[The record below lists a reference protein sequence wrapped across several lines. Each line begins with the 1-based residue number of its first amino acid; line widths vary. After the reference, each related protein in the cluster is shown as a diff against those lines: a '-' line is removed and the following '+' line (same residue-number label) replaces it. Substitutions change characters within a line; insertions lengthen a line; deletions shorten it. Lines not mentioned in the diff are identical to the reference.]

1 MLARIPARTG
11 GSDEAGK
18 YSSDLESV
26 KSTQF
31 ALLISP
37 ACGEAGRR
45 LHTFFIMKSN
55 YPYAYI
61 RPVCA
66 CVFSLSI
73 ACEIQAQEKND
84 STKLLPPVVVTAT
97 RTEQLQTDALP
108 HTTVI
113 SASDIKNSQ
122 AVDVVTLL
130 RREAGLQLTQSGG
143 LGGASGIFMRGTAN
157 NQSLILIDG
166 VPMTKQDATG
176 GVSIEQLMLDQI
188 DRVEIV
194 RGNVSSIYGS
204 GAVGGVIQ
212 IFTKA
217 GSGTGGTQA
226 TAEIGSNS
234 FRRVAASTGG
244 QSDGLRYSLAASDV
258 ATAGF
263 SAVNTNQISRANPD
277 RDSYSNLSAN
287 GLIAKSWATGHEFG
301 LRFMNSTGRFDF
313 DSSYNFLS
321 DLPSDIHIGKTEL
334 KSINLFSNNKIS
346 ENWNS
351 KIVISD
357 FNDNN
362 SNQYLI
368 SSPRNDSYQTRVK
381 TVEWNNE
388 INIAQ
393 NFRLNIGANKQWQS
407 INADDGFAID
417 NLSRKA
423 NSFYGGIQ
431 GVLIDKH
438 QFQINVRHDAT
449 EKNESAKTGFIGY
462 GYNLSDRFKYTAS
475 ASTGF
480 NMPALGYVAGS
491 YGNPDLKPEYSKSF
505 ETGLQYF
512 SNSSILRLSFFKSI
526 ISDQII
532 YDKDI
537 RFTFINVNKVINE
550 GLEVSAS
557 QEFWGW
563 STRSSLTIQDPRDA
577 DSGVRLQRRA
587 ALLGSLSANRMFGN
601 FRFGGDLAY
610 TGSRPDGVNINL
622 RPYWLAG
629 ITARYQVN
637 KSYSLFGRIDN
648 LLNENYQTAFGLNQ
662 PSRGLFVGL
671 NWQQ

>member
-1 MLARIPARTG
+1 
-11 GSDEAGK
+11 
-18 YSSDLESV
+18 
-26 KSTQF
+26 
-31 ALLISP
+31 
-37 ACGEAGRR
+37 
-45 LHTFFIMKSN
+45 MKSN

>member
-26 KSTQF
+26 KPTQF

-37 ACGEAGRR
+37 ACGEAGGR

-73 ACEIQAQEKND
+73 VCEIQAQEKND
-84 STKLLPPVVVTAT
+84 STKLLPPVVVTAA
-97 RTEQLQTDALP
+97 RLEQSQADALP

-113 SASDIKNSQ
+113 TASDIKNSQ

-130 RREAGLQLTQSGG
+130 RREAGLQLTQTGG
-143 LGGASGIFMRGTAN
+143 LGGASGLFMRGADARQT
-157 NQSLILIDG
+157 LILLDG
-166 VPMTKQDATG
+166 VPITKQDATG
-176 GVSIEQLMLDQI
+176 TVSIEHLMLDQI
-188 DRVEIV
+188 DHIEIV

-226 TAEIGSNS
+226 TVELGSNS
-234 FRRVAASTGG
+234 FRRIAASTGG
-244 QSDGLRYSLAASDV
+244 QSDGLRYSFAVSDV

-263 SAVNTNQISRANPD
+263 SAVNTTQKPRANPD
-277 RDSYSNLSAN
+277 RDGYSNLSAN

-301 LRFMNSTGRFDF
+301 LRFMNSTGKFDF
-313 DSSYNFLS
+313 DSSYNFAS

-334 KSINLFSNNKIS
+334 NSINFFSKNKIS

-351 KIVISD
+351 KIAISD
-357 FNDNN
+357 FNDKN
-362 SNQYLI
+362 SNQYLTSFPGNNI
-368 SSPRNDSYQTRVK
+368 YKTRVK
-381 TVEWNNE
+381 IVEWNNE
-388 INIAQ
+388 ITTSNIS
-393 NFRLNIGANKQWQS
+393 RLTVGANHQWQS
-407 INADDGFAID
+407 INSDGFGTVE
-417 NLSRKA
+417 NFSRRA
-423 NSFYGGIQ
+423 NSLYAGFDT
-431 GVLIDKH
+431 LLKEKH
-438 QFQINVRHDAT
+438 QLQLNVRHDAT
-449 EKNESAKTGFIGY
+449 EKNDSADTGYLGY
-462 GYNLSDRFKYTAS
+462 GYKLNDKFKFIGS
-475 ASTGF
+475 AATGF
-480 NMPALGYVAGS
+480 SAPPIGYLYGQS
-491 YGNPDLKPEYSKSF
+491 GNPNLKPEYTRTF
-505 ETGLQYF
+505 EAGFQYYEDSSLIRTTFFHSRISNQIEYIAGNF
-512 SNSSILRLSFFKSI
+512 SN
-526 ISDQII
+526 
-532 YDKDI
+532 
-537 RFTFINVNKVINE
+537 NNEAVNE

-557 QEFWGW
+557 QEIFGW
-563 STRSSLTIQDPRDA
+563 STKSSLTIQDPRYA
-577 DSGVRLQRRA
+577 DTGKRLRRRA

-610 TGSRPDGVNINL
+610 TGSRPDGDDGNL

-648 LLNENYQTAFGLNQ
+648 VLNENYQTAYSFNQ

>member
-37 ACGEAGRR
+37 ACGEAGGR

-73 ACEIQAQEKND
+73 VCEIQAQEKND

-122 AVDVVTLL
+122 AVDVMTLL
-130 RREAGLQLTQSGG
+130 RREAGLQLTQTGG
-143 LGGASGIFMRGTAN
+143 LGGASGMFMRGAATR
-157 NQSLILIDG
+157 QTLVLVDG

-176 GVSIEQLMLDQI
+176 TVSIEHLMLDQI
-188 DRVEIV
+188 DHIEIV

-226 TAEIGSNS
+226 TAELGSNS

-244 QSDGLRYSLAASDV
+244 QSDGLSYSFAVSDV

-263 SAVNTNQISRANPD
+263 SAVNPLQSSTANPD
-277 RDSYSNLSAN
+277 RDGYSNLSAN
-287 GLIAKSWATGHEFG
+287 ASIAKIWAKGHETG
-301 LRFMNSTGRFDF
+301 LRFMNTAGRFDF
-313 DSSYNFLS
+313 DFLKFS
-321 DLPSDIHIGKTEL
+321 LPTDIHKGSTDVNSL
-334 KSINLFSNNKIS
+334 TFFSNNRIS
-346 ENWNS
+346 EKWNS
-351 KIVISD
+351 RISISD
-357 FNDNN
+357 MSDIN
-362 SNQYLI
+362 SNRYI
-368 SSPRNDSYQTRVK
+368 SSSTDVDRYKTRVK
-381 TVEWNNE
+381 SVDWNNE
-388 INIAQ
+388 ITTSNIS
-393 NFRLNIGANKQWQS
+393 RLTVGVNHQWQS
-407 INADDGFAID
+407 INSDGFGTVE
-417 NLSRKA
+417 NFSRRA
-423 NSFYGGIQ
+423 NSLYAGFDT
-431 GVLIDKH
+431 LLKEKH
-438 QFQINVRHDAT
+438 QLQINVRHDTT
-449 EKNESAKTGFIGY
+449 EKNDSADTGYLGYGFKLNEKFKLIGSAATGF
-462 GYNLSDRFKYTAS
+462 S
-475 ASTGF
+475 A
-480 NMPALGYVAGS
+480 PPLGYLYGQF
-491 YGNPDLKPEYSKSF
+491 GNPNLKPEYTRTF
-505 ETGLQYF
+505 EAGFQYYDDSSLIRTTLFQSHITNQIDFNAGF
-512 SNSSILRLSFFKSI
+512 SNVREA
-526 ISDQII
+526 
-532 YDKDI
+532 
-537 RFTFINVNKVINE
+537 VNE
-550 GLEVSAS
+550 GIEVSAS
-557 QEFWGW
+557 QEIMGW
-563 STRSSLTIQDPRDA
+563 STRSSLTVQDPRNA
-577 DSGVRLQRRA
+577 DTGERLRRRA

-601 FRFGGDLAY
+601 FRIGGDIAY
-610 TGSRPDGVNINL
+610 TGSRPDGADGNL

-648 LLNENYQTAFGLNQ
+648 VLNENYQTAFGFNQ

>member
-1 MLARIPARTG
+1 LLARIPARTG

-26 KSTQF
+26 KPTQF

-37 ACGEAGRR
+37 ACGEAGGR

-55 YPYAYI
+55 NPYAFI

-73 ACEIQAQEKND
+73 VCEIQAQEKND
-84 STKLLPPVVVTAT
+84 STKLLPPVVVTAA
-97 RTEQLQTDALP
+97 RIEQLQTDALP
-108 HTTVI
+108 HTTI
-113 SASDIKNSQ
+113 ITASDIKNSQ

-143 LGGASGIFMRGTAN
+143 LGGASGIFMRGAST
-157 NQSLILIDG
+157 NQTLILIDG
-166 VPMTKQDATG
+166 IPMTKQDATG
-176 GVSIEQLMLDQI
+176 TVSIEHLMLDQI
-188 DRVEIV
+188 DRIEIV

-244 QSDGLRYSLAASDV
+244 QSDGLRYSFAVSDV

-263 SAVNTNQISRANPD
+263 SAVNTTQKPRANPD

-313 DSSYNFLS
+313 DSSYNFVS

-334 KSINLFSNNKIS
+334 NSINFFSNNKIS

-351 KIVISD
+351 KIAISD
-357 FNDNN
+357 FNDKN

-368 SSPRNDSYQTRVK
+368 SSPRNDSYKTRVK
-381 TVEWNNE
+381 IIEWNNE
-388 INIAQ
+388 IKISK
-393 NFRLNIGANKQWQS
+393 NFRLNLGTNNQWQS

-423 NSFYGGIQ
+423 NSFYGGIE

-438 QFQINVRHDAT
+438 QLQINVRHDAT

-462 GYNLSDRFKYTAS
+462 GYNLNDKLKYTAS

-480 NMPALGYVAGS
+480 NMPSLGYVAGT

-505 ETGLQYF
+505 ETGLQYY
-512 SNSSILRLSFFKSI
+512 SNTSIVRISLFKSNI
-526 ISDQII
+526 ADQIV
-532 YDKDI
+532 YDDVT
-537 RFTFINVNKVINE
+537 RFTFLNMNKVINE

-557 QEFWGW
+557 QEIMGW
-563 STRSSLTIQDPRDA
+563 STRSSLTMQDPRNA
-577 DSGVRLQRRA
+577 DTGERLRRRA

-610 TGSRPDGVNINL
+610 TGSRPDIDNNNL

-648 LLNENYQTAFGLNQ
+648 VLNENYQTAFGFNQ

>member
-26 KSTQF
+26 KPTQF

-37 ACGEAGRR
+37 ACGEAGGR

-55 YPYAYI
+55 NPYAFI

-73 ACEIQAQEKND
+73 VCEIQAQDKND
-84 STKLLPPVVVTAT
+84 STKLLPPVVVTAA
-97 RTEQLQTDALP
+97 RVEQPQTDALP

-113 SASDIKNSQ
+113 TASDIKNSQ
-122 AVDVVTLL
+122 AVDVMTLL
-130 RREAGLQLTQSGG
+130 RREAGLQLTQTGG
-143 LGGASGIFMRGTAN
+143 LGGASGMFMRGAAARQT
-157 NQSLILIDG
+157 LVLVDG

-176 GVSIEQLMLDQI
+176 TVSIEHLMLDQI
-188 DRVEIV
+188 DHIEIV

-226 TAEIGSNS
+226 TAELGSNS
-234 FRRVAASTGG
+234 FRRVAASTSG
-244 QSDGLRYSLAASDV
+244 QSEGLRYSLAVSDT

-263 SAVNTNQISRANPD
+263 TAVNTTQKPRANPD
-277 RDSYSNLSAN
+277 RDGYRNLSAN
-287 GLIAKSWATGHEFG
+287 GLISKSWATGHEFG

-313 DSSYNFLS
+313 DSSYNSAF

-334 KSINLFSNNKIS
+334 NSINFFSKNKIS

-351 KIVISD
+351 KIAISD
-357 FNDNN
+357 FNDKN
-362 SNQYLI
+362 SNQYLT
-368 SSPRNDSYQTRVK
+368 SSPGNNIYKTRVK
-381 TVEWNNE
+381 IVEWNNE
-388 INIAQ
+388 ITTSNIS
-393 NFRLNIGANKQWQS
+393 RLTVGANHQWQS
-407 INADDGFAID
+407 INSDGFGTVE
-417 NLSRKA
+417 NFSRKA
-423 NSFYGGIQ
+423 NSLFAGFDA
-431 GVLIDKH
+431 LLKEKH
-438 QFQINVRHDAT
+438 QLQLNVRHDAT
-449 EKNESAKTGFIGY
+449 EKNDSADTGYLGY
-462 GYNLSDRFKYTAS
+462 GYKVNDKFKFIGS
-475 ASTGF
+475 AATGF
-480 NMPALGYVAGS
+480 SAPPLGYLYGQF
-491 YGNPDLKPEYSKSF
+491 GNPNLKPEYTRTF
-505 ETGLQYF
+505 EAGFQYYDDSSLIRTTLFQSRITNQIDFNAGF
-512 SNSSILRLSFFKSI
+512 SNVREA
-526 ISDQII
+526 
-532 YDKDI
+532 
-537 RFTFINVNKVINE
+537 VNE
-550 GLEVSAS
+550 GIEVSAS
-557 QEFWGW
+557 QEIMGW
-563 STRSSLTIQDPRDA
+563 STRSSLTVQDPRDA
-577 DSGVRLQRRA
+577 DTGERLRRRA
-587 ALLGSLSANRMFGN
+587 ALLGSLSASRIFGN

-610 TGSRPDGVNINL
+610 TGSRPDGTDGNL

-648 LLNENYQTAFGLNQ
+648 VLNENYQTAFGFNQ